1 MLAHKLGLD
10 LSLKRVPEDEIIKI
24 RQLDGIP
31 RYRHTYVDGQAQQ
44 FIADHLDQGYIIVC
58 PAERVAAQYTANC
71 RDPNE
76 LLWALLVQYNPHHTE
91 PLATKGG
98 RVCGL
103 LTYSEAQTFLQGYEV
118 CRQGGILY
126 RGLWPCGGG

>member
-44 FIADHLDQGYIIVC
+44 FIADHLDQGYTSLS
-58 PAERVAAQYTANC
+58 AL
-71 RDPNE
+71 PNVS
-76 LLWALLVQYNPHHTE
+76 LPSTQLIAVTLMSYY
-91 PLATKGG
+91 G
-98 RVCGL
+98 
-103 LTYSEAQTFLQGYEV
+103 
-118 CRQGGILY
+118 
-126 RGLWPCGGG
+126 PC